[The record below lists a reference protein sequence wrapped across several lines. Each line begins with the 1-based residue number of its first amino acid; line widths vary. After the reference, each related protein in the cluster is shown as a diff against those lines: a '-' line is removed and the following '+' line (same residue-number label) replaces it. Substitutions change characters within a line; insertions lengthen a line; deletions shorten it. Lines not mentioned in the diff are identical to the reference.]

1 MKNKL
6 RYNNKLTVHMS
17 SKQFED
23 KKCFENLKK
32 I

>member
-6 RYNNKLTVHMS
+6 RYNNKLIVYML

-23 KKCFENLKK
+23 KKCFEYFKK